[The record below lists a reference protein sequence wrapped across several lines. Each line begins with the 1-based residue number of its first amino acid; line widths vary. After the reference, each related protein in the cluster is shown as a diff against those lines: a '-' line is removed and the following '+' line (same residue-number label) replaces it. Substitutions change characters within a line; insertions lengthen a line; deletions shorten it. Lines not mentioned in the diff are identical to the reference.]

1 MAIAVTVTVRVTATN
16 EAAAAAAHLGTD
28 TANRSKQVLCSPSSL
43 LVWSS
48 PLSDFMSC
56 CELVSCALY
65 STPSNATLPLLLY
78 MYASSADC
86 RFPARV
92 DVQRRQRQTQHSNSM
107 RNRRYDGARE
117 NTLTALYDA
126 NAPRESESLR
136 EASSS
141 SSSLT
146 ANSEPMWT

>member
-1 MAIAVTVTVRVTATN
+1 MAIAVTVTVRVTATR
-16 EAAAAAAHLGTD
+16 EAAAAHFGTG

-43 LVWSS
+43 LVESTS
-48 PLSDFMSC
+48 FMSC

-141 SSSLT
+141 SSSSSSLT

>member
-1 MAIAVTVTVRVTATN
+1 MAIAVTVRVTATN

-43 LVWSS
+43 LVESTS
-48 PLSDFMSC
+48 FMSC

-141 SSSLT
+141 SSSSSLT